1 MLNQLQAMR
10 IFLRVAENNSFSR
23 AASSLNLS
31 NAVVTRYVAL
41 LEAHLDAR
49 LVNRTTRSVSLT
61 EAGRVYARG
70 CQQLMELLDSMES
83 AVTEGA
89 GEPTGTLKVAASAS
103 FSLAALAPLL
113 HRYRM
118 RHPKVKLDITLLH
131 DTVDLVEEGFDV
143 GIVASWQVNGSTL
156 VKRPLLSVRP
166 VMVASPGYTDRY
178 GAPTSLEQLATHSF
192 LAPSRDMHGADWSFA
207 STDGREETLNL
218 DSVCKVN
225 SMIMLRQLVLA
236 DMGVAIL
243 PEDYV
248 AGDIANGALLPVLAQ
263 YRVTNGHKELSL
275 VYPGR
280 RHVAAKVRTFVD
292 FTVEYFRR
300 GFAPVAPRANV
311 MSG

>member
-1 MLNQLQAMR
+1 MLNKLQAMR
-10 IFLRVAENNSFSR
+10 IFLKVAENNSFSG

-61 EAGRVYARG
+61 EVGRAYAKG

-83 AVTEGA
+83 AVTEGV

-103 FSLAALAPLL
+103 FSLAALAPML

-131 DTVDLVEEGFDV
+131 NTVDLVEEGFDV
-143 GIVASWQVNGSTL
+143 GIVASWQANGNTL
-156 VKRPLLSVRP
+156 VKRPLLSVSP
-166 VMVASPGYTDRY
+166 VMVASAAYIDRH
-178 GAPTSLEQLATHSF
+178 GAPTTPEQLATHSF
-192 LAPSRDMHGADWSFA
+192 LAPSREVHGADWSFA
-207 STDGREETLNL
+207 SADGREESLNL
-218 DSVCKVN
+218 DSVCRVN
-225 SMIMLRQLVLA
+225 SLIMLRQLVLA

-248 AGDIANGALLPVLAQ
+248 TGDIANGALSRVLTQ
-263 YRVTNGHKELSL
+263 YRVINGHKELSL

-280 RHVAAKVRTFVD
+280 RHVSTKVRTFVD
-292 FTVEYFRR
+292 FTLEYFRR
-300 GFAPVAPRANV
+300 DCSVVPARSDVISA
-311 MSG
+311 

>member
-1 MLNQLQAMR
+1 MR
-10 IFLRVAENNSFSR
+10 IFLKVAENNSFSG

-61 EAGRVYARG
+61 EVGRAYAKG

-83 AVTEGA
+83 AVTEGV

-103 FSLAALAPLL
+103 FSLAALAPML

-131 DTVDLVEEGFDV
+131 NTVDLVEEGFDV
-143 GIVASWQVNGSTL
+143 GIVASWQANGNTL
-156 VKRPLLSVRP
+156 VKRPLLSVSP
-166 VMVASPGYTDRY
+166 VMVASAAYIDRH
-178 GAPTSLEQLATHSF
+178 GAPTTPEQLATHSF
-192 LAPSRDMHGADWSFA
+192 LAPSREVHGADWSFA
-207 STDGREETLNL
+207 SADGREESLNL
-218 DSVCKVN
+218 DSVCRVN
-225 SMIMLRQLVLA
+225 SLIMLRQLVLA

-248 AGDIANGALLPVLAQ
+248 TGDIANGALSRVLTQ
-263 YRVTNGHKELSL
+263 YRVINGHKELSL

-280 RHVAAKVRTFVD
+280 RHVSTKVRTFVD
-292 FTVEYFRR
+292 FTLEYFRR
-300 GFAPVAPRANV
+300 DCSVVPARSDVISA
-311 MSG
+311 

>member
-1 MLNQLQAMR
+1 MLNKLQAIR

-41 LEAHLDAR
+41 LEAHLNAR

-61 EAGRVYARG
+61 EAGRAYARG
-70 CQQLMELLDSMES
+70 CQQLLELLDSMES
-83 AVTEGA
+83 AVTEEA
-89 GEPTGTLKVAASAS
+89 GEPTGTLKIAAAAS
-103 FSLAALAPLL
+103 FSLATLAPLL

-118 RHPKVKLDITLLH
+118 RHPKVKLDLTLLH
-131 DTVDLVEEGFDV
+131 HSVDLVEDGFDV

-166 VMVASPGYTDRY
+166 AVVASAGYIERH
-178 GAPTSLEQLATHSF
+178 GAPASLEDLASHSF
-192 LAPSRDMHGADWSFA
+192 LAPSRDMHGTEWSFA
-207 STDGREETLNL
+207 SADGHERTLNL
-218 DSVCKVN
+218 DSVCRVN

-236 DMGVAIL
+236 DMGLAIL

-248 AGDIANGALLPVLAQ
+248 IGDIANGALLRVLEQ
-263 YRVTNGHKELSL
+263 YRVTNGLKEMSL

-280 RHVAAKVRTFVD
+280 RHVSAKVRTFVD
-292 FTVEYFRR
+292 FTIEYFRR
-300 GFAPVAPRANV
+300 GFAPGAPRADLTSN
-311 MSG
+311 